1 MQMAGLF
8 GVLGRFAAGEN
19 VAERNV
25 AERNVA
31 GEEVVVPEEFPSG
44 CPTDLSASAS
54 HSRSPLAS

>member
-1 MQMAGLF
+1 MQMAGSF
-8 GVLGRFAAGEN
+8 GVLGRFAAGE
-19 VAERNV
+19 NV